1 MKRTDRVFQALTLLW
16 TNQQRGYTTQEI
28 AQAAGISRSNCSSE
42 LNLLCRDG
50 LVKKLSGRPTRYFP
64 PESAMKVD
72 AFSSVVGF
80 SRSLSQAVRLAKAAV
95 SYPPVGMHVL
105 ILGEAGVGKSTFAKT
120 MHTYAIEQH
129 HLTDRAPFITFN
141 CAEYANNPEILLD
154 HLFGHVKGA
163 FTGADSEKPGL
174 IELADTGV
182 LFLDE
187 IHRLPPQGQEML
199 FHWLDTGDFQR
210 MGETSTR
217 RRSQA
222 LLFAATTE
230 TDESVLLLT
239 FRRRIPVTISLP
251 SLREWSIYDRYELI
265 YRLLVEEAQVL
276 NVSLRLKGDAVK
288 RLLFAHLPGNI
299 GGLRNALKLAC
310 AQAYI
315 QRGQHEEL
323 TIDEHLIQLGETAEN
338 LSLSGL
344 FSEQVKDMSVSPS
357 EKPSPVK
364 TSIFEESLSEHLA
377 RLGQQL
383 QVIGL
388 AHEEIVV
395 AIERELMRRQF
406 AQSVSPSLTELQ
418 RFVGDAFYRM
428 MRHCWQTVSL
438 HIDPEQE
445 QDAFVRVSIH
455 LSGLVRDDQELRR
468 QLNPLLFTYVKVEY
482 PTLYG
487 LSAAL
492 LAALSQTS
500 GIDFPEHEIALVA
513 LLLKAKE
520 TNAYLSTGIVVMM
533 RGDAVASQMVQAVQK
548 MSGNQR
554 LVSIDVPF
562 DVDPEDLQDQFIAA
576 SLLASAG
583 QGVLVLTDIV
593 IVCDW
598 VRERPDRQVI
608 FRPDVTTLLQVVL
621 ANEAS
626 RGDVAALCAMIEERK
641 AVPDVA
647 SQRVDQVYRIWTCC
661 LTGRGSA
668 VALKRFIEK
677 ELPAKFHEHIEVVPV
692 EVSLDGKVNAVYG
705 NDLLVMVGS
714 IRPDIRDVPF
724 LSVEQLLA
732 PHGLKRLVAMIS
744 HLQSVSIQDVEP
756 AAVEVAP
763 GDLFRY
769 ARQLLEDDLTV
780 VNPSL
785 AVKVAQEAIAI
796 LKKGVTRELDEP
808 FQVRFTIHM
817 ACAVERMV
825 RGESLPHPD
834 TELLMTHSPDI
845 WQLVQDC
852 LAPFEAWFRITISP
866 GEMAYICNM
875 IM

>member
-1 MKRTDRVFQALTLLW
+1 MKRTDRVFQALTRLW
-16 TNQQRGYTTQEI
+16 TKQKRGYTTQEI
-28 AQAAGISRSNCSSE
+28 AQEAGISRSNCSSE

-50 LVKKLSGRPTRYFP
+50 VINKVTGRPTRYL
-64 PESAMKVD
+64 PEISIKNID

-120 MHTYAIEQH
+120 MHTFAIEQH
-129 HLTDRAPFITFN
+129 HLTDQAPFVTFN

-163 FTGADSEKPGL
+163 FTGADADKPGL

-199 FHWLDTGDFQR
+199 FHWLDTGNFQR

-239 FRRRIPVTISLP
+239 FRRRIPVTIALP

-276 NVSLRLKGDAVK
+276 NVSLRLKGEAVK

-299 GGLRNALKLAC
+299 GGLRNTLKLAC

-315 QRGQHEEL
+315 SRNQQDEL
-323 TIDEHLIQLGETAEN
+323 IIDEHLIQLGETADN
-338 LSLSGL
+338 LSLTGL
-344 FSEQVKDMSVSPS
+344 FSEQVKDMSVSPF
-357 EKPSPVK
+357 EIPRPLK
-364 TSIFEESLSEHLA
+364 TSIFEDSLSEHLA

-388 AHEEIVV
+388 DHEEIVV

-406 AQSVSPSLTELQ
+406 AKSLSPSLAELQ
-418 RFVGDAFYRM
+418 RFVGDAFYTM
-428 MRHCWQTVSL
+428 MRSCWQTVSL
-438 HIDPEQE
+438 HMDPEQE
-445 QDAFVRVSIH
+445 QDAFVRVCIH
-455 LSGLVRDDQELRR
+455 LSGLVRDVQELRR
-468 QLNPLLFTYVKVEY
+468 QLNPSLFTYVKSEY
-482 PTLYG
+482 PMLYD
-487 LSAAL
+487 LSASLLSAVSRAL
-492 LAALSQTS
+492 
-500 GIDFPEHEIALVA
+500 GVDFPEHEIALVA

-520 TNAYLSTGIVVMM
+520 MNAYTSAGIVVMM
-533 RGDAVASQMVQAVQK
+533 RGDAVASQMVQSVQK

-554 LVSIDVPF
+554 LISIDVPF
-562 DVDPEDLQDQFIAA
+562 DVDPNDLQDQFIAA

-583 QGVLVLTDIV
+583 QGVLVLTDLIA
-593 IVCDW
+593 VCDW
-598 VRERPDRQVI
+598 VRQRPDRQVI

-621 ANEAS
+621 ANEVS
-626 RGDVAALCAMIEERK
+626 HGDVAELYAMVEEKKALP
-641 AVPDVA
+641 V
-647 SQRVDQVYRIWTCC
+647 VDAKNHDKVYQIWTCC

-668 VALKRFIEK
+668 VALKRYIEK
-677 ELPAKFHEHIEVVPV
+677 ELPEKFHEHIKIVPV
-692 EVSLDGKVNAVYG
+692 EVSQKGQVNTAYG
-705 NDLLVMVGS
+705 SDLLVTVGS

-732 PHGLKRLVAMIS
+732 PQGMSRLLAMINHRQS
-744 HLQSVSIQDVEP
+744 ISLQEEEP
-756 AAVEVAP
+756 ATVEVVP

-769 ARQLLEDDLTV
+769 ARKMLEDDLTV
-780 VNPSL
+780 VNPVL
-785 AVKVAQEAIAI
+785 ALKVAQEAIAI
-796 LKKGVTRELDEP
+796 LQKGVTRELDEP
-808 FQVRFTIHM
+808 FQVRFTMHM
-817 ACAVERMV
+817 ACAVERMI

-834 TELLMTHSPDI
+834 TEFLMTQNPII
-845 WQLVQDC
+845 WQLVQDS
-852 LAPFEAWFRITISP
+852 LAPFEAWFRIEITP